1 MVLANVWT
9 GLQEKADAD
18 KDEEVRNQKVAL
30 NLQAREPQRII
41 GDPYTKRPGAAAYLT
56 VKVSAT

>member
-1 MVLANVWT
+1 MVLANVWR

-18 KDEEVRNQKVAL
+18 KDEEVKNEKVSL

-41 GDPYTKRPGAAAYLT
+41 GDPYSLEKDLA
-56 VKVSAT
+56 